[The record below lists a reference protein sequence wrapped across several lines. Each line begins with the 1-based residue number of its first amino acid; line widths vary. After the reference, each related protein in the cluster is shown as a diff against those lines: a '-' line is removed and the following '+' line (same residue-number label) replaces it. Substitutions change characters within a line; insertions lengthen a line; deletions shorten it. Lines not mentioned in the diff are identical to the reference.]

1 MAKQKL
7 SEAEQRVKDAGL
19 QRVKSAREEEGA
31 KQRIL
36 DIESELSKLGKE
48 NFKQVRDILGL
59 ETDLAKIAQFRAKI
73 ASGEQEGTK
82 EQAQDLLKG
91 MEASIER
98 RKAIMDSASGILNMA
113 AGAKNAYEQARLMSG
128 SMLGIATLAVM
139 AVKAF
144 LDFQKAVTDTRKELG
159 VSYVTSIGI
168 VAQNKALAQIAKGYG
183 LDLTDITSAQAAI
196 RNDLGASVQ
205 ESIKLSLS
213 FARTSAATG
222 QTSEELASSLSI
234 MESMSSASRE
244 VLLNQIRSNAAMIEA
259 AGVAPS
265 LVMKD
270 IASNAEFFAS
280 FAKDGGTNLIMAGIA
295 ARKLGLD
302 MAAVSATTESLLDFE
317 SSIEKQME
325 ASVLLGRQLNLDRA
339 RQLALTGDQEG
350 MMKEVLKQVGG
361 EAEFNRLNVLQRR
374 ALADSVGQSV
384 ENLSRLVRN
393 NTATT
398 TAGTVASTTSDPVVG
413 VLSSQ
418 TGILESMDSSLR
430 SIKKEL

>member
-1 MAKQKL
+1 MASYTKKELAELDKLFADEKLLTQKNIAKDIVKELEKLNEEKKKGTVFDDYTNGNYAKRLSLAKQLQAFDEGSADL
-7 SEAEQRVKDAGL
+7 SKDAIKDAG
-19 QRVKSAREEEGA
+19 KSASKA
-31 KQRIL
+31 KQFGDQLKRQIPFVS
-36 DIESELSKLGKE
+36 DMNDSYKSIKKNYGFLGKYA
-48 NFKQVRDILGL
+48 GP
-59 ETDLAKIAQFRAKI
+59 LAAFAV
-73 ASGEQEGTK
+73 
-82 EQAQDLLKG
+82 L
-91 MEASIER
+91 
-98 RKAIMDSASGILNMA
+98 A
-113 AGAKNAYEQARLMSG
+113 A
-128 SMLGIATLAVM
+128 LALQT
-139 AVKAF
+139 A
-144 LDFQKAVTDTRKELG
+144 KAVADTRKELG
-159 VSYVTSIGI
+159 ISVGASLKV
-168 VAQNKALAQIAKGYG
+168 VAANKVLAQQAKLYG
-183 LDLTDITSAQAAI
+183 LSIEDVTSAQAAI
-196 RNDLGASVQ
+196 RNDLGASVK

-234 MESMSSASRE
+234 MESMSGASRE

-280 FAKDGGTNLIMAGIA
+280 FAKDGGTNLIMAGTA

-317 SSIEKQME
+317 SSIEAQME

-361 EAEFNRLNVLQRR
+361 EAEFNKMNVLQRR

-413 VLSSQ
+413 VLSSH
-418 TGILESMDSSLR
+418 TSIFENMDSSLR
-430 SIKKEL
+430 SIKKGID

>member
-1 MAKQKL
+1 MASYTKKELAELDKLFADEKLLTQKNIAKDIVKELEKLNEEKKKGTVFDDYTNGNYAKRLSLAKQLQAFDEGSADL
-7 SEAEQRVKDAGL
+7 SKDAIKDAG
-19 QRVKSAREEEGA
+19 KSASKA
-31 KQRIL
+31 KQFGEKKKRQIPFVS
-36 DIESELSKLGKE
+36 DMNDSYKSIKKNYGFLGKYA
-48 NFKQVRDILGL
+48 GP
-59 ETDLAKIAQFRAKI
+59 LAAFAV
-73 ASGEQEGTK
+73 
-82 EQAQDLLKG
+82 L
-91 MEASIER
+91 
-98 RKAIMDSASGILNMA
+98 A
-113 AGAKNAYEQARLMSG
+113 A
-128 SMLGIATLAVM
+128 LALQT
-139 AVKAF
+139 A
-144 LDFQKAVTDTRKELG
+144 KAVADTRKELG
-159 VSYVTSIGI
+159 ISVGASLKV
-168 VAQNKALAQIAKGYG
+168 VAANKVLAQQAKLYG
-183 LDLTDITSAQAAI
+183 LSIEDVTSAQATI
-196 RNDLGASVQ
+196 RNDLGASVK

-234 MESMSSASRE
+234 MESMSGASRE

-280 FAKDGGTNLIMAGIA
+280 FAKDGGTNLIMAGTA

-317 SSIEKQME
+317 SSIEAQME

-361 EAEFNRLNVLQRR
+361 EAEFNKMNVLQRR
-374 ALADSVGQSV
+374 ALAQSVGQSV

-413 VLSSQ
+413 VLSSH
-418 TGILESMDSSLR
+418 TSIFENMDSSLR
-430 SIKKEL
+430 SIKKGID